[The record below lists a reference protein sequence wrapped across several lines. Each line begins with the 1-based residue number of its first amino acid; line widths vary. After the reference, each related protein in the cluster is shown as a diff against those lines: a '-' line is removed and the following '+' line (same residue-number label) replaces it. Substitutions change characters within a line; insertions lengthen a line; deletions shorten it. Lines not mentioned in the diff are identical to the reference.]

1 MILDIYK
8 DSIEYGIQDGKE
20 LIKLGIICLFNFLI
34 LPIFLE
40 LGYSFRV
47 IKVAVNGMINGEDLL
62 PDFNDAISMFVD
74 GLKVFVVKFLYNL
87 IPMILLL
94 IFIVIMGVMSKFNLA
109 GSVVI
114 FIIGLIIS
122 FVSFIFCYIISDLA
136 VAHMAVT
143 DESISSA
150 LSIEELFNISKSIG
164 WLRLIGFYL
173 GLFLIIGV
181 ILVVI
186 GFILSVIFAVFG
198 MSLSIINVGLG
209 AGVSVV
215 AAFVIFIVFSVI
227 VGPFLTIFKSRSIGL
242 IYNLQ

>member
-1 MILDIYK
+1 
-8 DSIEYGIQDGKE
+8 
-20 LIKLGIICLFNFLI
+20 
-34 LPIFLE
+34 
-40 LGYSFRV
+40 
-47 IKVAVNGMINGEDLL
+47 
-62 PDFNDAISMFVD
+62 
-74 GLKVFVVKFLYNL
+74 
-87 IPMILLL
+87 MILLL
-94 IFIVIMGVMSKFNLA
+94 IFIFIMGVMSKFNLA